1 MPARFGAERLI
12 RPRLGPGA
20 FRVLVTDSYDR
31 RCALSGER
39 TLPVLQ
45 AAHIKPY
52 AEGGLHQ
59 VSNGILLRSHLH
71 VLFDAGYVTITPDYR
86 LEVSTRIRAEFENGR
101 DYYAFHGRSVRVPR
115 VEEQQPDPLLLRWH
129 NETKFRG

>member
-1 MPARFGAERLI
+1 MYPATSLRVSGAVGRFDLAIGANVSRAFNPLSVQQRRHRRIQARL
-12 RPRLGPGA
+12 RQGA

-59 VSNGILLRSHLH
+59 VPNGILLRSDIH
-71 VLFDAGYVTITPDYR
+71 VLFDAGDRPR
-86 LEVSTRIRAEFENGR
+86 LEPAA
-101 DYYAFHGRSVRVPR
+101 DAAFAPR
-115 VEEQQPDPLLLRWH
+115 LR
-129 NETKFRG
+129 RR